1 MLTSNAK
8 EFTRAASIL
17 GIFTVGAL
25 IANYGS
31 TSLRIAI
38 ADPAINVQNLLNGIL
53 PKLLPLVI
61 TIGLFF
67 LIKKGWTPIK
77 CILLILVAGIVG
89 CAFGI
94 FAGDSKAI
102 DENGASING
111 GYNPLVSWYDYP
123 EPAAAEKTG
132 QQAYDAIQGVVDQLN
147 KAGVSVTMP
156 E

>member
-1 MLTSNAK
+1 M
-8 EFTRAASIL
+8 
-17 GIFTVGAL
+17 
-25 IANYGS
+25 
-31 TSLRIAI
+31 
-38 ADPAINVQNLLNGIL
+38 NGIL

-111 GYNPLVSWYDYP
+111 GYDPLVSWYDYP

-147 KAGVSVTMP
+147 KAGVNVTMP

>member
-1 MLTSNAK
+1 MP
-8 EFTRAASIL
+8 ETR
-17 GIFTVGAL
+17 
-25 IANYGS
+25 
-31 TSLRIAI
+31 
-38 ADPAINVQNLLNGIL
+38 INTGFRHFSPLFKLNR
-53 PKLLPLVI
+53 P
-61 TIGLFF
+61 
-67 LIKKGWTPIK
+67 
-77 CILLILVAGIVG
+77 IVG